1 MTEANWFAL
10 IAAIAL
16 LGWGVTNFLTAR
28 GVLPMANAFKVHQG
42 IVEREDNKV
51 HSLAERAL
59 RLTNRGAPPAQKAP
73 TDGAQGMGPMAD
85 AMRSGTIE
93 TSGFI
98 DEQPD
103 SGMEIVDGA

>member
-51 HSLAERAL
+51 H
-59 RLTNRGAPPAQKAP
+59 
-73 TDGAQGMGPMAD
+73 
-85 AMRSGTIE
+85 
-93 TSGFI
+93 
-98 DEQPD
+98 
-103 SGMEIVDGA
+103 